1 MSGSRIGQR
10 QQSIDNVCLTTT
22 CRRRR
27 RFVPIIVNIILV
39 MFLDLMV
46 VQLNLEVWTSAIA
59 QFLVVTM
66 RHDGVVRSGHTTSTN
81 ELILCGWVCY

>member
-10 QQSIDNVCLTTT
+10 QQSIDNVCLTT
-22 CRRRR
+22 CRRR
-27 RFVPIIVNIILV
+27 RFVPIIGNIILV
-39 MFLDLMV
+39 MFLVLMIL
-46 VQLNLEVWTSAIA
+46 QLNLEVWTSAIA